1 MFSPE
6 RIYQSDRNKV
16 GVQAALRSMGDI
28 HPRTPL
34 HAPRQRL
41 DNARP
46 SLDLQSL
53 VLDINEHFLE
63 LSNPGEFKRSTLS
76 VMWLLAA
83 MVFAG
88 SNIGAVSALHVM
100 LTNASLK
107 GMDYVAL
114 FCLAALAPCTY
125 AFLYFLRPSEAF
137 LTALRARYR
146 FNRST
151 GKVYIVRP
159 RKFGGNAVLD
169 WSRVRAHVQWRP
181 PLPGSDLEGDPTTE
195 RHRERL
201 EQPALDHAYL
211 MLYWPPLD
219 PADPQR
225 RGEDLIFVG
234 HEGSGANLWEY
245 LRTFM
250 NKGLGA
256 VPEPQP
262 FEYLRKGFSTARQAQ
277 MEVMLQPTLVKEQIL
292 GQSTATGLFLKLDS
306 YLWRYNHVL
315 GERMAYW
322 PTFPEAWNSDC
333 GQRRREDGIG
343 PEEPLRWTPTGPV
356 LQGEIF
362 ANECTDLSE
371 ASPAQWARMLA
382 WTALHIAIG
391 TALLVVPI
399 WWMRS

>member
-1 MFSPE
+1 MFVPE
-6 RIYQSDRNKV
+6 RDFSR
-16 GVQAALRSMGDI
+16 ALKKNGRETAVRATADI
-28 HPRTPL
+28 HTRTKLYSPQEP
-34 HAPRQRL
+34 APNGQ
-41 DNARP
+41 P
-46 SLDLQSL
+46 SLDLQRTI
-53 VLDINEHFLE
+53 LDVNEHFVE
-63 LSNPGEFKRSTLS
+63 LSNPGEYLRPTIN
-76 VMWLLAA
+76 VMWLLFT
-83 MVFAG
+83 MTLAG
-88 SNIGAVSALHVM
+88 SAIFLVWDVWRWSHSGEGWEGLFGVS
-100 LTNASLK
+100 LTLCIATVPSVIFYL
-107 GMDYVAL
+107 
-114 FCLAALAPCTY
+114 
-125 AFLYFLRPSEAF
+125 LRPSESYW
-137 LTALRARYR
+137 TALRARYR

-362 ANECTDLSE
+362 ANECTDHSE

>member
-6 RIYQSDRNKV
+6 RSYQEERAKL
-16 GVQAALRSMGDI
+16 GARAALRSMGDI
-28 HPRTPL
+28 HRRTPL
-34 HAPRQRL
+34 YTPADPAA
-41 DNARP
+41 NAVP
-46 SLDLQSL
+46 SLDLQNI
-53 VLDINEHFLE
+53 VLDINEHFVE
-63 LSNPGEFKRSTLS
+63 LSNPGEYNRSTVNVIWLMYTMGWVVLIAGTAWSLLMGHGKELIDTISTGMMVLLS
-76 VMWLLAA
+76 
-83 MVFAG
+83 AG
-88 SNIGAVSALHVM
+88 SLLI
-100 LTNASLK
+100 
-107 GMDYVAL
+107 
-114 FCLAALAPCTY
+114 F
-125 AFLYFLRPSEAF
+125 YFLRPSEAF

-362 ANECTDLSE
+362 ANECTDHSE
-371 ASPAQWARMLA
+371 ATPAQWARMLA

>member
-6 RIYQSDRNKV
+6 SAYQRGRTKLGASGAV
-16 GVQAALRSMGDI
+16 RSMGDI
-28 HPRTPL
+28 HSRTQLSGPENKL
-34 HAPRQRL
+34 QA
-41 DNARP
+41 ARA

-63 LSNPGEFKRSTLS
+63 VSNPGEYQRSTVNTHWLVVVMGLS
-76 VMWLLAA
+76 LSAIGSVWGGIEWGQASTSWGDRLAISL
-83 MVFAG
+83 FWC
-88 SNIGAVSALHVM
+88 
-100 LTNASLK
+100 LTVGL
-107 GMDYVAL
+107 YVL
-114 FCLAALAPCTY
+114 FYL
-125 AFLYFLRPSEAF
+125 LRPSESYW
-137 LTALRARYR
+137 TALRARYR

-256 VPEPQP
+256 VPEPQL

-362 ANECTDLSE
+362 ANECTDHSE
-371 ASPAQWARMLA
+371 ATPAQWARMLA